1 MQAIQ
6 RWCGL
11 TLIAW
16 ALVGCQQAATP
27 TTTANSEQG
36 EGTAAANGNIIPVTS
51 ISAQPLKP
59 LKKLDGMELEEDPE
73 MVEDDVEIIDD
84 PQPGTPEFTL
94 REVAQLRFQP
104 VPTTGDRDEAR
115 TLRKERNEKII
126 DLTAAV
132 IKQTHQNPK
141 KVRIFE
147 VAVNYM
153 LEARL
158 ELALQGDKEAIDA
171 VYDDAASLWERDPK
185 SKPAADAA
193 FTLVNLAYTNAKN
206 TTSKDNKW
214 LSEFNRQA
222 IHFAKNFP
230 QEDRRGLAMLF
241 TAARSCELHGL
252 SKPAIE
258 AYTQLQQIYPQSSQA
273 ARAKGVI
280 RRLQLPGQSVKLG
293 GPTIDGGFL
302 SMEDVAG
309 KTVLLVFWSAQA
321 KPFLDDLIALQE
333 FHKAYAKQG
342 LTLVGVCLDE
352 DQAATEK
359 FVEDHKIVWPQIFY
373 NDAGKKG
380 WNNPIATY
388 YGVQDVSNWLIDS
401 QGTVISTSIKVA
413 DLEDQLTQLKG
424 PAATRP
430 GTVRPAKQVSSQ
442 PRQPR

>member
-6 RWCGL
+6 RRCGVC
-11 TLIAW
+11 LIAW
-16 ALVGCQQAATP
+16 GLWGCQQAATP
-27 TTTANSEQG
+27 TANNEQG
-36 EGTAAANGNIIPVTS
+36 NGATADANGNTIPVAA
-51 ISAQPLKP
+51 ISAQPLQQP
-59 LKKLDGMELEEDPE
+59 LKKLNGMELEEDPAL
-73 MVEDDVEIIDD
+73 VEDDVEIIDD

-104 VPTTGDRDEAR
+104 AKATDDRDEAR
-115 TLRKERNEKII
+115 QLRKELNDKII
-126 DLTAAV
+126 DLAMTV
-132 IKQTHQNPK
+132 IKQTHKNPK
-141 KVRIFE
+141 QSRIFE

-171 VYDDAASLWERDPK
+171 LYDDAASLWETDPK

-193 FTLVNLAYTNAKN
+193 FTLVSLAYSNAKN

-214 LSEFNRQA
+214 LGEFNRQA
-222 IHFAKNFP
+222 IHFAQNFP

-252 SKPAIE
+252 SLPAIE
-258 AYTQLQQIYPQSSQA
+258 AYGQLQQVYPQSNQA
-273 ARAKGVI
+273 QRAKGVI

-309 KTVLLVFWSAQA
+309 RTVLLVFWSSQA
-321 KPFLDDLIALQE
+321 KPFLDDLTALQE
-333 FHKAYAKQG
+333 FHKAYSKQG

-359 FVEDHKIVWPQIFY
+359 FLNERQIEWPQIFY
-373 NDAGKKG
+373 NETGKKG

-401 QGTVISTSIKVA
+401 RGIVVSTSMKVA
-413 DLEDQLTQLKG
+413 DLEDQLTQLNRP
-424 PAATRP
+424 PASRTP
-430 GTVRPAKQVSSQ
+430 KQISSQ
-442 PRQPR
+442 QRPQR

>member
-16 ALVGCQQAATP
+16 GLWGCQQAATP
-27 TTTANSEQG
+27 TKTANNEQG
-36 EGTAAANGNIIPVTS
+36 DGASTGATGNIIPAAS
-51 ISAQPLKP
+51 ITAQPIQKP

-73 MVEDDVEIIDD
+73 LVEDDVEIIDD

-104 VPTTGDRDEAR
+104 APTTSDRDEAR
-115 TLRKERNEKII
+115 QFRKERNDKII
-126 DLTAAV
+126 DMTATV
-132 IKQTHQNPK
+132 IKQTFQNPK

-158 ELALQGDKEAIDA
+158 ELALQGDREDIQAL
-171 VYDDAASLWERDPK
+171 YDDANVLWERDPK

-193 FTLVNLAYTNAKN
+193 YTLVNFAYTNARN
-206 TTSKDNKW
+206 TTTKDNKW
-214 LSEFNRQA
+214 LVEFNRQA

-230 QEDRRGLAMLF
+230 QETTRGQTMLF

-258 AYTQLQQIYPQSSQA
+258 AYTMLQQSYPQSQQA
-273 ARAKGVI
+273 QRAKGVI
-280 RRLQLPGQSVKLG
+280 RRLQLPGKPVNLA

-302 SMEDVAG
+302 SMEDVGG
-309 KTVLLVFWSAQA
+309 KPVLLVFWTSQA
-321 KPFLDDLIALQE
+321 TPFLNDLPALQE

-352 DQAATEK
+352 DRAATEK
-359 FVEDHKIVWPQIFY
+359 FLNDRQITWPQIFY
-373 NDAGKKG
+373 DDAGKKG
-380 WNNPIATY
+380 WNNPIASY

-401 QGTVISTSIKVA
+401 KGTVISTSIKVA
-413 DLEDQLTQLKG
+413 ELEDQLAKLSR
-424 PAATRP
+424 PPATRA
-430 GTVRPAKQVSSQ
+430 AKQVSSQ
-442 PRQPR
+442 RQ

>member
-27 TTTANSEQG
+27 TTAANTEQG
-36 EGTAAANGNIIPVTS
+36 DGTAADGNIIPTAS
-51 ISAQPLKP
+51 ISAQPVKP

-73 MVEDDVEIIDD
+73 MAEDDVEIIDD

-104 VPTTGDRDEAR
+104 VPTTGDVDEAR
-115 TLRKERNEKII
+115 KLRKERNEKII

-153 LEARL
+153 LEARM

-252 SKPAIE
+252 TKPAVE
-258 AYTQLQQIYPQSSQA
+258 AYAQLQQIYPQSSQA

-321 KPFLDDLIALQE
+321 TPFMNDLPALQE

-359 FVEDHKIVWPQIFY
+359 FLEDHKIVWPQIFY
-373 NDAGKKG
+373 SETGKKG
-380 WNNPIATY
+380 WNNPIASY

-401 QGTVISTSIKVA
+401 KGTVVSTSVKVA
-413 DLEDQLTQLKG
+413 ELEDQLTQLNR
-424 PAATRP
+424 PAATPRQ
-430 GTVRPAKQVSSQ
+430 AKQISSQ